1 MRPPQHHLAEAKQR
15 GAALMVMLVIMI
27 VGISAVLIS
36 SLNATG
42 LKNARQEMTSNALAQ
57 AKEALIGY
65 AITYGDTHAGQVHGY
80 LPCPDTDGSN
90 GEGSS
95 TTPCGNKNISQLGR
109 LPWRTLKLPTLR
121 DGDGECLWYAVSGT
135 YKNSPMTDLMNW
147 DNNGLFEI
155 LDADGATIAQNV
167 VAVVF
172 APGAALG
179 SQNRAPDGTA
189 PICGGNYT
197 AGNYLDSDGGI
208 DNAAVSGTA
217 NAVSRF
223 RLGASAQLN
232 DRMIFITRDDI
243 FNAILRRADFVDPA
257 RNPLRL
263 MTQKAA
269 ECIADYGRHN
279 AAGASDKRLPWA
291 GRLWTTPSDYLTDCN
306 YRDGS
311 SSTPLLYGR
320 LPNRV
325 SGSRSPTN
333 GSNNTITQSSC
344 NGTSSYYQLKSDGA
358 NCPNVPDWNIYYP
371 WWTNWKDHV
380 FYSLAYSYRPEFAN
394 SPPTSCGTCLTVN
407 GGVPYAAIV
416 TFAGKKLSVQTRTTD
431 TDRLDFINYLEGLNF
446 ITSLPSNTSG
456 DGNYQSGVETGS
468 FNDVLYCIQ
477 PDLSV
482 TPC

>member
-1 MRPPQHHLAEAKQR
+1 
-15 GAALMVMLVIMI
+15 MVMLVIMI

-109 LPWRTLKLPTLR
+109 LPWRTLKLPALR

-172 APGAALG
+172 APDATLG

-208 DNAAVSGTA
+208 DNATVSGTA

-243 FNAILRRADFVDPA
+243 FNAILRRADFIDPA
-257 RNPLRL
+257 RNPLWL

-269 ECIADYGRHN
+269 ECIADYGRRN
-279 AAGASDKRLPWA
+279 TSSSDKRIPWS
-291 GRLWTTPSDYLTDCN
+291 GRLWPDSTDYLTDSS
-306 YRDGS
+306 YDDEDGRMA
-311 SSTPLLYGR
+311 GR
-320 LPNRV
+320 LPYRV
-325 SGSRSPTN
+325 NTSDSD
-333 GSNNTITQSSC
+333 SNNLIASP
-344 NGTSSYYQLKSDGA
+344 YYQLASNGS
-358 NCPNVPDWNIYYP
+358 NCPNVADWPTYYP
-371 WWTNWKDHV
+371 WWTNWKDHL
-380 FYSLAYSYRPEFAN
+380 YYALASSFRP
-394 SPPTSCGTCLTVN
+394 SSGSTSCGTCLAVN
-407 GGVPYAAIV
+407 GSGSHAAV
-416 TFAGKKLSVQTRTTD
+416 VMFAGKPLAGQTRTTAS
-431 TDRLDFINYLEGLNF
+431 DRLDIGNYLEGRNF
-446 ITSLPSNTSG
+446 TNGSNSSG
-456 DGNYQSGVETGS
+456 NSNYQSGVETGS